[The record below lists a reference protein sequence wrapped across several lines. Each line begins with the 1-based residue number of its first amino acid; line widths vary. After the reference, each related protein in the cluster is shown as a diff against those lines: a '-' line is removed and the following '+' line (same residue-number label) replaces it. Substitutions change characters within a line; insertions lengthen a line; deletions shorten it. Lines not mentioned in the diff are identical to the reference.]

1 MQESAEARLK
11 RLRMR
16 AWRRGMKE
24 MDLILGRFADTHLDQ
39 MDDAALTRFDA
50 LLGEYDQDLYRCV
63 TGNAEPPEDIRPDIE
78 TLRAFVGSVF

>member
-50 LLGEYDQDLYRCV
+50 LLGEYDQDLYRWV
-63 TGNAEPPEDIRPDIE
+63 TGNTEPPEDIRPDIE

>member
-24 MDLILGRFADTHLDQ
+24 MDLILGRFADAHLDQ
-39 MDDAALTRFDA
+39 MDEAALTRFDA
-50 LLGEYDQDLYRCV
+50 LLDEYDQDLYRWV